1 MLVKDILGHWSYTC
15 FVGPSTDCM
24 TPVSGSTVFGFQT
37 PKRRGGLAEAG
48 KCLLNGDCV
57 LTQCP
62 LNWLN

>member
-1 MLVKDILGHWSYTC
+1 M
-15 FVGPSTDCM
+15 VGPSTDGM

-57 LTQCP
+57 LTQCT